1 LFSYNVEVEGSV
13 LARANDGASKA
24 PINVPSSLVIKLAV
38 VFQYIEGCCSF
49 KTIVCD
55 FDDAPENFEIITG
68 SDLVT
73 LSALGSSSSRR
84 IDPIE
89 NAIGVG
95 PIEIKVTLTGW
106 SAVQVTK
113 TVYMQKLESI
123 EAKSDQ
129 NRLYDSSTTV
139 LKSVGCT
146 GVFQRMAIY
155 SIGTLSPDMWGYK
168 TEHDL
173 DDYVSLESRDTNIS
187 TVTSA
192 PHFAMGKSIGTTSI
206 VASFHGIISN
216 EIPIEVSEDKVVI
229 TKLRHMTMWPEY
241 DRDGYSATW
250 SGINYCLTRSAPLSR
265 TWYLPVQ
272 DRPVCADARRK
283 ELVVEATFSDNT
295 KFLDVANNELG
306 INPDELM
313 FISSSDEEAIAFR
326 YTGASAL
333 LATLMGNSYKPV
345 AIKVEAYCNGSTYG
359 AMFDGDVTG
368 RIERAPTAVEMLHAN
383 LEPENGDVDIGN
395 LFGLALPPKRL
406 DETMSVDIRVNS
418 EEGNLVAVQMN
429 LDFDSTHMRATSCE
443 AGDDWPYEFYCT
455 LNDPMNKAR
464 VSAINLDSIKKGDAL
479 HLATV
484 HFKVITSATV
494 VSEMNALI
502 QVMTRRNPTG
512 TEDAGQD
519 TTDEATW
526 AHAGITRISLNEGV
540 IREDCR
546 FFSGFGCYGE
556 MLVAPEHIN
565 EYTELCNCSAG
576 FYGNNHN
583 VYYQNANKANYQS
596 YPNYEVF

>member
-24 PINVPSSLVIKLAV
+24 PINVPSSLVIQLAV
-38 VFQYIEGCCSF
+38 VFRTIQYQPYPRYVLIR
-49 KTIVCD
+49 CD

-89 NAIGVG
+89 NAIGAG

-155 SIGTLSPDMWGYK
+155 SIGTLSPDMRGYK
-168 TEHDL
+168 TEYDL

-192 PHFAMGKSIGTTSI
+192 PHFVMGKSIGNTSI

-216 EIPIEVSEDKVVI
+216 EIPIQVSEDKVVI
-229 TKLRHMTMWPEY
+229 TKLRHMTLWPQY
-241 DRDGYSATW
+241 DRNGYSATW
-250 SGINYCLTRSAPLSR
+250 SGINYCLTRS
-265 TWYLPVQ
+265 T
-272 DRPVCADARRK
+272 VCVDARRK

-313 FISSSDEEAIAFR
+313 FISSSDEEAIGFK

-333 LATLMGNSYKPV
+333 LATLTGNSYKPV
-345 AIKVEAYCNGSTYG
+345 AIKVEAYCAGSTYG
-359 AMFDGDVTG
+359 AILDSYVTG

-464 VSAINLDSIKKGDAL
+464 VSAINLDSIKNGDAL

-502 QVMTRRNPTG
+502 LVMVRRNPTG

-546 FFSGFGCYGE
+546 LFSGFGCLGE

-583 VYYQNANKANYQS
+583 VYYQNASKANYQS